1 MFFHNYKYRMK
12 CIVKDKQLMFWTLLF
27 PIILATLFNLAFSN
41 LSSAENFSSIN
52 IAVVKELDY
61 EKNIEFVEAIKSV
74 SSGESGR
81 DLFNVE
87 YTSKDEAQ
95 KLLDDNK
102 VDGFIYFDHDIR
114 VTVKKSGINQTILKS
129 FVDEFKQTSSTIKTV
144 IEKNPEIINQGTLNS
159 FMERK
164 DYIKD
169 VAISKVDPDTTV
181 NYFYTLIAMAC
192 FYGSFLGIK
201 EVSVIQGNQSS
212 QGARVNVAPT
222 NKLKVFMASMAAA
235 ATVQLFDI
243 GILIAYLALVIKVS
257 FGNQLLYIILT
268 CIIGTI
274 AGVSFGTFIGSII
287 KKGEGIK
294 IGILIGTTMTM
305 SFLSGMMYDKMKY
318 IINTNMPILGY
329 INPVNLIAD
338 SFYSLYYYD
347 NLTKFFTNLVLLCI
361 FTIIFSSITY
371 LVLRRQKYASL

>member
-1 MFFHNYKYRMK
+1 MFFHNYKYRIK
-12 CIVKDKQLMFWTLLF
+12 CIVKDKQTMFWTLLF

-52 IAVVKELDY
+52 IAVAKDSEY
-61 EKNIEFVEAIKSV
+61 EKNLEFVEAIKSV
-74 SSGESGR
+74 SSGESDGN
-81 DLFNVE
+81 LFKVE

-95 KLLDDNK
+95 KLLNDNK
-102 VDGFIYFDHDIR
+102 VDGFIYFDQGVR
-114 VTVKKSGINQTILKS
+114 VVVKKSGINQTILKS
-129 FVDEFKQTSSTIKTV
+129 FVDEFKQTSSTIKNV
-144 IEKNPEIINQGTLNS
+144 IGKNPEIIKQGTLNS
-159 FMERK
+159 LIERK

-169 VAISKVDPDTTV
+169 IDISKSNPDTTV

-201 EVSVIQGNQSS
+201 EVSAIQGNQSP
-212 QGARVNVAPT
+212 QGARINIAPT
-222 NKLKVFMASMAAA
+222 NKLKIFMASMAAA
-235 ATVQLFDI
+235 TTVQLFDI
-243 GILIAYLALVIKVS
+243 GILIAYLTLIIKVS

-274 AGVSFGTFIGSII
+274 AGVTFGTCIGAIV
-287 KKGEGIK
+287 KKSEGIK
-294 IGILIGTTMTM
+294 IGILIGSTMTM

-318 IINTNMPILGY
+318 IVNTNIPILGY

-347 NLTKFFTNLVLLCI
+347 SLTKFFINLSLLCI
-361 FTIIFSSITY
+361 FSIIFSSITY

>member
-1 MFFHNYKYRMK
+1 MFFHNYKYRIK
-12 CIVKDKQLMFWTLLF
+12 CIVKDKQTMFWTLLF

-52 IAVVKELDY
+52 IAVAKDSEY
-61 EKNIEFVEAIKSV
+61 EKNLEFVEAIKSV
-74 SSGESGR
+74 SSGESDGN
-81 DLFNVE
+81 LFKVE

-95 KLLDDNK
+95 ELLNDNK
-102 VDGFIYFDHDIR
+102 VDGFIYFDQGVR
-114 VTVKKSGINQTILKS
+114 VVVKKSGINQTILKS
-129 FVDEFKQTSSTIKTV
+129 FVDEFKQTSSTIKNV
-144 IEKNPEIINQGTLNS
+144 IGKNPEIIKQGTLNS
-159 FMERK
+159 LIERK
-164 DYIKD
+164 DYIND
-169 VAISKVDPDTTV
+169 IDISKSNPDTTV

-201 EVSVIQGNQSS
+201 EVSAIQGNQSP
-212 QGARVNVAPT
+212 QGARINIAPT
-222 NKLKVFMASMAAA
+222 NKLKIFMASMSAAT
-235 ATVQLFDI
+235 TVQLFDI
-243 GILIAYLALVIKVS
+243 GILIAYLTLIIKVS

-274 AGVSFGTFIGSII
+274 AGVTFGTCIGAIV
-287 KKGEGIK
+287 KKSEGIK
-294 IGILIGTTMTM
+294 IGILIGSTMTM

-318 IINTNMPILGY
+318 IVNTNIPILGY

-347 NLTKFFTNLVLLCI
+347 SLTKFFINLSLLCI
-361 FTIIFSSITY
+361 FSIIFSSITY